1 MAVKY
6 LKKDLRTKS
15 DNDYD
20 EYTATKGVDIEF
32 TNGLETLWQTV
43 VGELKTPF
51 GSLGCDTLS
60 NYGSYLYRLIGQ
72 KKTPEVIKE
81 LEFYIE
87 QVMQTYPMITNW
99 EVKMLD
105 KKRTELNFQLTI
117 YVGSKSNTG
126 SVSIVS

>member
-32 TNGLETLWQTV
+32 TSGLETLWQTV

-51 GSLGCDTLS
+51 GSLGCNTLS
-60 NYGSYLYRLIGQ
+60 NYGSYLYRLIGK
-72 KKTPEVIKE
+72 KKTPELIKE
-81 LEFYIE
+81 MNFYID
-87 QVMQTYPMITNW
+87 QVMQTYPIITTW
-99 EVKMLD
+99 EVNMLD

-117 YVGSKSNTG
+117 YVGSESQTG
-126 SVSIVS
+126 GVSLGS